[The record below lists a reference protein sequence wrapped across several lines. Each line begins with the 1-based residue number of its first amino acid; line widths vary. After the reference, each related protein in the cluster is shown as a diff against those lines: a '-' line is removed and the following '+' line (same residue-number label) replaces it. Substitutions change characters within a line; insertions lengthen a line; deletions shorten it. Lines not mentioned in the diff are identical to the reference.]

1 MSRRRLLNFT
11 LYEILWLC
19 VLFMFSVLLMWKTF
33 RLSDGNLLIASKAW
47 SDFAATIPLIRSFST
62 GSNFPPEY
70 PLYSG
75 LPIKYHFG
83 FYLLVGLL
91 EKVGIPLDIALNGL
105 STLSFFVLLCS
116 IYLFAKKIFKSSCVG
131 CLSVIFFLFNGSFSF
146 LEFFKNHPLSLNSI
160 SEIIKNTAFPSFG
173 PYDGKI
179 VSAFW
184 NLNIFTNQR
193 HLALAY
199 ASFLILFFLIDHYSK
214 NPEKLNLKKTLVV
227 GIIVGLF
234 PYIHTAVFGMIGI
247 LLITSF
253 LLYPT
258 IRKKIVLIGFTAAA
272 LALPQLMYMGRS
284 SVFFDFFTP
293 GYLVSELNFWNSL
306 KYWFLNLGLTS
317 ILGFLGF
324 ILSDKTQKKILIPFI
339 FLFVIANFFKFS
351 PEIAAN
357 HKFFNLFVIG
367 LNMFTAFILVSI
379 WKKSF
384 ILKFVTIILIFFLT
398 FSGIIDIFPIFNDH
412 FITLRDSTNNKT
424 ATFIKQN
431 TSRDSVFLNA
441 AYLYDSA
448 SLAGRKIFLGW
459 PYFSWSA
466 GYDTDSRFKT
476 LSNLLSERDKEN
488 LCNSLLKEK
497 IDYVEIQKPSRIESV
512 SVNYEFYEKN
522 MDKIFF
528 DSEEKITIYD
538 VGSTCSN
545 L

>member
-1 MSRRRLLNFT
+1 MSRRKLPNFT
-11 LYEILWLC
+11 RYEILWLC
-19 VLFMFSVLLMWKTF
+19 VLFIFSALLMWKTF
-33 RLSDGNLLIASKAW
+33 RLSGENLLIASKAW

-62 GSNFPPEY
+62 GFNFPPEY

-75 LPIKYHFG
+75 LPIRYHFG

-91 EKVGIPLDIALNGL
+91 EKVRIPLDIALNGL
-105 STLSFFVLLCS
+105 STLSFFALLCS
-116 IYLFAKKIFKSSCVG
+116 IYFFAKNIFKSSRVG
-131 CLSVIFFLFNGSFSF
+131 CLSVVLFLLNGSFSF
-146 LEFFKNHPLSLNSI
+146 LEFFKNHLLSLNSI

-193 HLALAY
+193 HLSLAY

-214 NPEKLNLKKTLVV
+214 NPEKLNLKKTLAV
-227 GIIVGLF
+227 GTIIGLF
-234 PYIHTAVFGMIGI
+234 PFVHTAVFGMMGI

-258 IRKKIVLIGFTAAA
+258 IRKRIMVIGFAAA
-272 LALPQLMYMGRS
+272 VFALPQFAYMGRS

-293 GYLVSELNFWNSL
+293 GYLIKELNFWNFL

-339 FLFVIANFFKFS
+339 FLFVIANLFKFS

-367 LNMFTAFILVSI
+367 LNMFTAFTLALI

-384 ILKFVTIILIFFLT
+384 ILKFVSIILIFFLT
-398 FSGIIDIFPIFNDH
+398 LSGIIDIFPIFNDH
-412 FITLRDSTNNKT
+412 LITLRDSANNKA

-431 TSRDSVFLNA
+431 TSRGSIFLNA
-441 AYLYDSA
+441 TYLYDPS

-466 GYDTDSRFKT
+466 GYDTDSRFKIM
-476 LSNLLSERDKEN
+476 SNLLSEDNKEN
-488 LCNSLLKEK
+488 LCKSLLKEK
-497 IDYVEIQKPSRIESV
+497 IDYVEIQKPSRIEGV
-512 SVNYEFYEKN
+512 SVNYEAYERN

-528 DSEEKITIYD
+528 DPEERITIYD
-538 VGSTCSN
+538 VGTSCKY